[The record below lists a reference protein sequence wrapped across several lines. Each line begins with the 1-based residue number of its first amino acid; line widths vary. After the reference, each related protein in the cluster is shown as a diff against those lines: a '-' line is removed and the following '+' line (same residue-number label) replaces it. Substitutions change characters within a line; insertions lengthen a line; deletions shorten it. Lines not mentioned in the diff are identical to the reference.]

1 MPPINLLMAIE
12 QARPYR
18 ANRVAVSVFFFIAG
32 LNFASWTSRI
42 PDIKTK
48 LHLNEAALGS
58 ILFVLPVGLMA
69 SLPVSGYLVTKLGS
83 RRVVTASALLGISV
97 LVLLGLATNVWQLAA
112 GLFMYGFCNNMLN
125 ISMNTQAVGVEV
137 KYGRSLM
144 ASFHG
149 TWSAAGF
156 TGNVVGLLVV
166 ALKIIPAYHFL
177 IVWAS
182 VIAAIIIIYRH
193 LMVKDFG
200 YGNTSKPIFARPD
213 ATILKL
219 GVIAFCSMVSEGT
232 MFDWSGVYFQKV
244 VGAPNGL
251 ILLGSVSFM
260 FMMATIRLLGDKL
273 ITRFGIKL
281 MLQLSGCVIALG
293 LLTAVA
299 FPYLVPA
306 AVGFLLV
313 GFGVAL
319 VVPMV
324 YGLAGKS
331 KTMAPGVALAAVS
344 SIGFVGFLAGP
355 PLIGFIAQ
363 MSSLRVS
370 FSLIAL
376 LGFCTTIMATFSKL
390 E

>member
-1 MPPINLLMAIE
+1 MAIE

-32 LNFASWTSRI
+32 LSFASWTSRI

-58 ILFVLPVGLMA
+58 ILFALPVGLMA
-69 SLPVSGYLVTKLGS
+69 SLPMSGYLVTRLGS
-83 RRVVTASALLGISV
+83 RRIVTASALLGISV
-97 LVLLGLATNVWQLAA
+97 LMLIGLTAHVWQLVVC
-112 GLFMYGFCNNMLN
+112 LFCYGFFNNMLN
-125 ISMNTQAVGVEV
+125 ISMNTQAVGVEA
-137 KYGRSLM
+137 KYERSLM

-149 TWSAAGF
+149 TWSFGGF
-156 TGNVVGLLVV
+156 TGTVTGLLMGS
-166 ALKIIPAYHFL
+166 LQISPSYHFL
-177 IVWAS
+177 IIFTS
-182 VIAAIIIIYRH
+182 VVAAVAVVYRH
-193 LMVKDFG
+193 LQLADISHDAG
-200 YGNTSKPIFARPD
+200 KPIFVKPD
-213 ATILKL
+213 STILKL
-219 GVIAFCSMVSEGT
+219 GVIAFCSMVSEGC

-244 VGAPNGL
+244 IGATSGL
-251 ILLGSVSFM
+251 VLLGSVSFM
-260 FMMATIRLLGDKL
+260 GMMAAIRLVGDKL
-273 ITRFGIKL
+273 ITRFGIKF
-281 MLQLSGCVIALG
+281 MLQLSGCVIATG
-293 LLTAVA
+293 LLTAVV
-299 FPYLVPA
+299 FPYLLSA
-306 AVGFLLV
+306 AAGFLLV

-319 VVPMV
+319 IVPMV

-363 MSSLRVS
+363 LSSLRVS

-376 LGFCTTIMATFSKL
+376 LGFCTTIMATFSKI